1 MKIAMMTMM
10 TMMMTMTAVTL
21 LKITM
26 VIVFTEVKV
35 PPYTT
40 LGHPPPPPFFRL
52 ALNAFSDIGSVGRI
66 GKKKLV

>member
-1 MKIAMMTMM
+1 MKIAMM

-21 LKITM
+21 MKITM

-40 LGHPPPPPFFRL
+40 LGHPPPPFFRL
-52 ALNAFSDIGSVGRI
+52 ALNVFSDIGSVGRI
-66 GKKKLV
+66 GKKN